1 MPNTVAYIALLVWP
15 MVSVVFFRTL
25 RAERAIICTIL
36 GGYLLLPQ
44 VAAFDLPMM
53 PALDKVAIPNLA
65 ALLGCVVILGKR
77 VSLLPESRVARILMI
92 LFVASPLLTVL
103 TNRDPIPFADGGI
116 PALRIYDSVAAIV
129 NQTIFLLPFF
139 LGRQFLATETAQR
152 DILWLLVIAGL
163 FYSIPM
169 LIEVRLSPQLHVWIY
184 GFFQHDFIQM
194 MRQDGFRPIVFL
206 YHGLWVAFFTMTTL
220 LAAVAL
226 WRTSLPGKRT
236 PFVFASGYFAVML
249 VLCKSLG
256 SLGYGLVFAPIV
268 RFASQK
274 AQIRLAVLLAM
285 IALCYPLLRGGG
297 LIPVE
302 TMVDFAASIEQDR
315 ADSLLYRFDN
325 ENVLLDHASEKPLF
339 GWGMW
344 GRNQVYDPIDGKML
358 TVTDGR
364 WIIVIGVYGWLGY
377 IIEFGLLTLPLLLL
391 NRGVRR
397 LPPEVVSPYVGPLAL
412 MLAIN
417 MIDLL
422 PNATLIPFTWLLVG
436 GLLGHVE
443 MLKAERRAINGKAPI
458 LPTHR
463 SDARGSPAF
472 PESRTII

>member
-1 MPNTVAYIALLVWP
+1 MPNTVAYLALLLWP
-15 MVSVVFFRTL
+15 MASIVFFRTL
-25 RAERAIICTIL
+25 TAERAIICTIL

-44 VAAFDLPMM
+44 MTAFDLPVM

-65 ALLGCVVILGKR
+65 ALLGCVLFLGKR
-77 VSLLPESRVARILMI
+77 VSFLPESRIARILML
-92 LFVASPLLTVL
+92 LFIVSPLLTVL
-103 TNRDPIPFADGGI
+103 TNRDPILFANGGI
-116 PALRIYDSVAAIV
+116 PALRLYDSVAAIV
-129 NQTIFLLPFF
+129 NQAIFLLPFF
-139 LGRQFLATETAQR
+139 LGRQFLATEAAQR
-152 DILWLLVIAGL
+152 DILWLLVAAGV

-226 WRTSLPGKRT
+226 WRAAPPGGRT
-236 PFVFASGYFAVML
+236 PFALASGYLAIML

-256 SLGYGLVFAPIV
+256 ALSYGLVFAPIA

-302 TMVDFAASIEQDR
+302 AMVDFAASIEQDR
-315 ADSLLYRFDN
+315 AASLLYRFDN
-325 ENVLLDHASEKPLF
+325 ENLLLDHASEKPLF

-344 GRNQVYDPIDGKML
+344 GRNQVYDPSDGKML

-377 IIEFGLLTLPLLLL
+377 IVEFGLLMLPLLLL
-391 NRGVRR
+391 NRGFRR
-397 LPPEVVSPYVGPLAL
+397 LPPEKASPYVGPLAL

-422 PNATLIPFTWLLVG
+422 PNATLIPFTWLLTG
-436 GLLGHVE
+436 ALLGHTE
-443 MLKAERRAINGKAPI
+443 AIKEKRNAYSM
-458 LPTHR
+458 R
-463 SDARGSPAF
+463 SAVGLAAKSEHPLAT
-472 PESRTII
+472 PVPPRTII